1 MKGIDL
7 LAAQCKPAEAPEASG
22 SPAAVTLTDEQCQQ
36 IAQTVIGMLQNGL
49 PAPKKE
55 AGPAA
60 DPAQEDPDLSDEG
73 GEEDGIEEGL

>member
-7 LAAQCKPAEAPEASG
+7 LAAQCKPAAPEGSG
-22 SPAAVTLTDEQCQQ
+22 APAAVTLSEEQCQQ

-49 PAPKKE
+49 PDQKK
-55 AGPAA
+55 
-60 DPAQEDPDLSDEG
+60 QEQGQDQGQEVPDELNEG